1 MKDLISVVVPIYK
14 VEKYLKKCIDSIL
27 FQTYKNIEIIL
38 VEDGS
43 PDNCGIICD
52 EYAKKDKRVK
62 VIHKQNGGLSDAR
75 NFGIDLAKGEYII
88 FVDSDDYIDR
98 NMCRI
103 LLNYAKKYDAD
114 IVSCNFKEVYVN
126 NLEKIN
132 KQCINKKLEIVSN
145 IETLYKYFLKNTTDM
160 VVVWN
165 KLYKKSI
172 FFDKKNIRFPKGKL
186 HEDMYTTYK
195 LYYYASKIV
204 FIDDILYYYFRHE
217 NSITGSISKKN
228 LLDEIDAIIEHYE
241 FFKDKKI
248 DLKYMTQ
255 IKCIDSYMEFLK
267 IRNKMMLN
275 DKILNDKMID
285 LKKCI
290 LFNKKDVLK
299 NPYMNLKKYI
309 KYLLI
314 YFNIKYILNKI

>member
-1 MKDLISVVVPIYK
+1 MSSLISIIVPIYK
-14 VEKYLKKCIDSIL
+14 VENYLEKCIESIL
-27 FQTYKNIEIIL
+27 NQTYKDIEIIL
-38 VEDGS
+38 VDDGS
-43 PDNCGIICD
+43 PDNCGKICD
-52 EYAKKDKRVK
+52 EYAKKDKRIK

-75 NFGIDLAKGEYII
+75 NFGIDLATGEYII

-114 IVSCNFKEVYVN
+114 IVSCNFKDVYVN
-126 NLEKIN
+126 NVEKIN
-132 KQCINKKLEIVSN
+132 KQCINKNLEIVSN
-145 IETLYKYFLKNTTDM
+145 IKALYKYFLKNTTDM

-165 KLYKKSI
+165 KLYKKKV
-172 FFDKKNIRFPKGKL
+172 FFDEKNVRFPKGKL

-204 FIDDILYYYFRHE
+204 FIDDILYYYFRHKD
-217 NSITGSISKKN
+217 SITGSISKKN
-228 LLDEIDAIIEHYE
+228 LLDKIDAVIEQYE

-255 IKCIDSYMEFLK
+255 IKCIDSYIEFLK
-267 IRNKMMLN
+267 IKHKMMLN
-275 DKILNDKMID
+275 DKILNNKMIS

-299 NPYMNLKKYI
+299 NSYMNWKKYI
-309 KYLLI
+309 KFILI
-314 YFNIKYILNKI
+314 YINAKWVLKKI